1 MSLSCD
7 FFTIGYVFF
16 SDLCDTIMINISK
29 LYQKGFMLK
38 EKDSSAALE
47 IFFKKNK
54 LGTLTDLFPLLKT
67 KSRMSVFR
75 RLRELQYL
83 SSYTHAGSYYTL
95 HNIPDFDSSG
105 LWYFKEV
112 GFSKFGTL
120 KESVLHFIEQSESGQ
135 THGELERKLHVL
147 VYNTLLDLVNSKK
160 ITRTKIDGDYVYFS
174 IRPSKSAQQIL
185 QRKNYSHRLKHVGLS
200 DWIIIEIL
208 ASIIRVTKGVCIE
221 SSNIISDLSSRD
233 IIVIDDQVDY
243 VLRKFDLKKT
253 QDYP

>member
-1 MSLSCD
+1 M
-7 FFTIGYVFF
+7 V
-16 SDLCDTIMINISK
+16 
-29 LYQKGFMLK
+29 K
-38 EKDSSAALE
+38 ENDSSAALQ

-54 LGTLTDLFPLLKT
+54 LGTLTDLFPLLNT

-75 RLRELQYL
+75 RLRELHYL

-95 HNIPDFDSSG
+95 NNIPDFDSSG

-120 KESVLHFIEQSESGQ
+120 KESVFQFIEQSESGR
-135 THGELERKLHVL
+135 THGELEKKLHVK

-160 ITRTKIDGDYVYFS
+160 ISRIKIDGDYVYFS
-174 IRPSKSAQQIL
+174 IRPSKSAQQIS

-200 DWIIIEIL
+200 DWIVIEIL
-208 ASIIRVTKGVCIE
+208 ASIIRTTKGACIE
-221 SSNIISDLSSRD
+221 SSNIVSDLSSRD

-243 VLRKFDLKKT
+243 VLRKFNLKKT
-253 QDYP
+253 QDCP